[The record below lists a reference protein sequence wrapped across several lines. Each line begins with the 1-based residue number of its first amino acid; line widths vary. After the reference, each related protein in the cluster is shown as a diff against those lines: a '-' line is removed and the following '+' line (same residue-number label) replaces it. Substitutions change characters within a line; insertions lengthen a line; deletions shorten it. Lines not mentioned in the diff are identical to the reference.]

1 MSSPSRTPKTVKY
14 RAHLDLATTSA
25 AHQAE
30 LVARL
35 KELGATPAD
44 VGQGDVPWTVLA
56 DPEGN
61 VFCVLEPR
69 EIYRDTG
76 PIAAVV
82 VDCADPRAM
91 ARFWGEAMDWTLHE
105 VTDDHARLRSAKG
118 VGPYLEFLRT
128 PDVKTVWNRVHL
140 DLVPYPGDDQA
151 AEVARLRALGAT
163 DADVGQGDVPW
174 TCPRRPG
181 GQRVLRPRPGLT
193 RSLADPHRDYQRWL
207 PAVGL
212 SRGGVAPA
220 VRLCARAEPRASGIS
235 SRSARGCRR
244 SSCRWPSDDAP
255 SKGSAICTAS
265 SPNRLLKAMPMRVM
279 PRRSIIGMASPR
291 RTRPAVSNAS
301 VSAVAS
307 GSVWDLVA
315 REKSSNRRRSVT
327 VRQTRCA
334 FRSRRASRSTSAIR
348 SMSSVS
354 GDLARR
360 PSARCV
366 PIERRRRPTSIRRGS
381 RLWASA

>member
-1 MSSPSRTPKTVKY
+1 VKY

-35 KELGATPAD
+35 QDLGATPAD

-118 VGPYLEFLRT
+118 VGPFLEFLRN

-140 DLVPYPGDDQA
+140 DLVPYHGDDQA
-151 AEVARLRALGAT
+151 AEVARLKALGAT
-163 DADVGQGDVPW
+163 LADVGQGDVSW
-174 TCPRRPG
+174 
-181 GQRVLRPRPGLT
+181 VV
-193 RSLADPHRDYQRWL
+193 LADPEGNEFCVL
-207 PAVGL
+207 
-212 SRGGVAPA
+212 APA
-220 VRLCARAEPRASGIS
+220 
-235 SRSARGCRR
+235 
-244 SSCRWPSDDAP
+244 
-255 SKGSAICTAS
+255 
-265 SPNRLLKAMPMRVM
+265 
-279 PRRSIIGMASPR
+279 
-291 RTRPAVSNAS
+291 
-301 VSAVAS
+301 
-307 GSVWDLVA
+307 
-315 REKSSNRRRSVT
+315 
-327 VRQTRCA
+327 
-334 FRSRRASRSTSAIR
+334 
-348 SMSSVS
+348 
-354 GDLARR
+354 
-360 PSARCV
+360 
-366 PIERRRRPTSIRRGS
+366 
-381 RLWASA
+381 